1 LTPHSACWNSGQLR
15 ATPGNSGELRA
26 SSGGWVLFFPQQAA
40 RSARL
45 NSWLAARSKRLAIIF
60 FLAAMLRL
68 DARRDLCRF
77 DTARLDTKR
86 LDARWLLII
95 FFSGCCAAA
104 SGSIQ
109 PRLVA

>member
-1 LTPHSACWNSGQLR
+1 LTLHSACWSSGQ
-15 ATPGNSGELRA
+15 LRA

-60 FLAAMLRL
+60 FPAAMLRL
-68 DARRDLCRF
+68 DARRDLCCF

-109 PRLVA
+109 PRLAA